1 MAWQCWCLSFRN
13 CLASCRPW
21 QPGCWLWRRN
31 CGRWQNDFLQEP
43 PTPQRTFEFEH
54 EIEAKLREA
63 GRKVVEA
70 TYNAAEGDSSRGE
83 TTTALPARVKIAGQE
98 YRRNRKTPR
107 DVATLFGKIKLR
119 RFIYQSVEPGQ
130 PGIAPLEHRLGI
142 VAGAATPALA
152 DEAARW
158 QADLPQQ
165 QTRTILKQRHGVS
178 WADATLRK
186 VVAGVAERY
195 EPHRAAA
202 GETRLL
208 ELLKTAEESAGKH
221 APTLSVGRD
230 GVMVPM
236 RPFWQEAAC
245 ATVSV
250 LSRRGERLG
259 TVYLGQMPEPGQGTL
274 TAELTSLLTETL
286 RNWRGQ
292 LPRLH
297 YVTDAGTHPQDY
309 YRYRL
314 AWMKHPRTGEK
325 LQWTWNVD
333 FYHACERVSVLAE
346 ALFGSGPE
354 AEAWASKQRHV
365 LKEKPQGASRVVQ
378 RAKALRRQRGLSCS
392 AKAFHG
398 ACDYLKKYSPHMDYA
413 ACQRLKLPI
422 GSGITEA
429 ACKTIF
435 NARFKQSGMR
445 WGEEHPHHI
454 LHLRLIHKSQL
465 WKQVRTAALATYTP
479 PETLNPTPNSRATPQ
494 KRLECL
500 LPA

>member
-1 MAWQCWCLSFRN
+1 ME
-13 CLASCRPW
+13 
-21 QPGCWLWRRN
+21 
-31 CGRWQNDFLQEP
+31 EP
-43 PTPQRTFEFEH
+43 STPQRTFDFEH

-70 TYNAAEGDSSRGE
+70 TYNAAEEEDVQ
-83 TTTALPARVKIAGQE
+83 ALPTRVRLAGHE

-107 DVATLFGKIKLR
+107 AVATLFGKIRLR
-119 RFIYQSVEPGQ
+119 RCIYQSSEPGQ
-130 PGIAPLEHRLGI
+130 PGIAPLEHRLGV

-165 QTRTILKQRHGVS
+165 QTRTILQQRHGVS

-186 VVAGVAERY
+186 VVAAVAERY
-195 EPHRAAA
+195 EPHRKAA
-202 GETRLL
+202 GEARLL
-208 ELLKTAEESAGKH
+208 ELLKAAEKSSGKH
-221 APTLSVGRD
+221 APTLCVGRD

-236 RPFWQEAAC
+236 RPCWQEAGC

-274 TAELTSLLTETL
+274 TAQLTSLLEGTL
-286 RNWRGQ
+286 RKWRGQ

-309 YRYRL
+309 YRYCL
-314 AWMKHPRTGEK
+314 AWMRHPRTGEK
-325 LQWTWNVD
+325 LKWTWNVD
-333 FYHACERVSVLAE
+333 FYHGAERVSVLAE

-365 LKEKPQGASRVVQ
+365 LKEKSQGASRVVQ
-378 RAKALRRQRGLSCS
+378 RAKTLRRHRGLRCS
-392 AKAFHG
+392 AKAFRG

-435 NARFKQSGMR
+435 GARFKLSGMR
-445 WGEEHPHHI
+445 WGEEHSLHI

-465 WKQVRTAALATYTP
+465 WTNVRTAALAAYTP
-479 PETLNPTPNSRATPQ
+479 HETLNPTPKSRTTPQ
-494 KRLECL
+494 KRLKCW
-500 LPA
+500 LPK